1 MRTLRKNQQSMYYA
15 LQIGEVP
22 IYVRDNDGNI
32 IYQSYTDSD
41 GNEIFYLDDDG
52 NKIPMDTGESMIIYG
67 TPQEFDANIAE
78 SGGEAEAQTFGLSV
92 ADYEAVALYEKGAY
106 PIVIGALVWRDSEPK
121 CEYDHEVPF
130 EIENADGEKVTVYS
144 TVPEETSAD
153 YRVIKLSRSLSFTRL
168 ILKAIVK

>member
-1 MRTLRKNQQSMYYA
+1 MYYA
-15 LQIGEVP
+15 LQIGESP
-22 IYVRDNDGNI
+22 IYNRDENGEIIYESYKDSDGNI
-32 IYQSYTDSD
+32 IY
-41 GNEIFYLDDDG
+41 ILDDDG
-52 NKIPMDTGESMIIYG
+52 NKIPQGTGEPQIIYG
-67 TPQEFDANIAE
+67 TPQEFGANIAE

-144 TVPEETSAD
+144 TAPEETSAD
-153 YRVIKLSRSLSFTRL
+153 YRVIKLNRSISFTRL